1 MAMIIDKVGSESRG
15 AATGRYKAA
24 FYSAVAVSPLIGG
37 FLYDRYGLNA
47 PFYFWAVLAWFQ

>member
-37 FLYDRYGLNA
+37 FLYDRYGLKA
-47 PFYFWAVLAWFQ
+47 HFHFWQFWVSFQ